1 MSATLDQ
8 GEVTRL
14 NSPTPSAGESCL
26 AVCEQRAALLHVH
39 QVCEQKTALHHV
51 RVLFFTGFQII
62 FVGFFS
68 KGSFFVVQKVLFFKK
83 SGEKVLFLKNTN
95 GRVTFLKFEFAGF

>member
-1 MSATLDQ
+1 
-8 GEVTRL
+8 VI
-14 NSPTPSAGESCL
+14 
-26 AVCEQRAALLHVH
+26 
-39 QVCEQKTALHHV
+39 

-68 KGSFFVVQKVLFFKK
+68 KGSFFVVEKVLFFKK